1 MRKSSTTPSGR
12 WHVAEA
18 ASAVIV
24 AIAVLAAAGCT
35 RGHGNAGGAGTIEEL
50 VDKYEAAHRERSI
63 EKLRDILYWES
74 PQAGSGHVYDI
85 EELMAELFVVE
96 LDEVEFVK
104 GPGPDAP
111 GGREIAYVRP
121 RPGNRRQVPAVIG
134 PLHGKL
140 ILIGSVRNGGAKR
153 AVRVDPCYVVMESLD
168 RYYID
173 IHPFVL
179 EDAITSVRTGKPSR
193 SEPLP
198 LGTDSSKVPRD
209 W

>member
-1 MRKSSTTPSGR
+1 MAGGSRGAIQLVSVG
-12 WHVAEA
+12 
-18 ASAVIV
+18 AVTV
-24 AIAVLAAAGCT
+24 VVLAAAGCM
-35 RGHGNAGGAGTIEEL
+35 RGHGNATGAGTIEEL

-85 EELMAELFVVE
+85 EELMAKLFVVE

-121 RPGNRRQVPAVIG
+121 RPGKRRQVDSVIG

-140 ILIGSVRNGGAKR
+140 ILIGSVSNGGAKR
-153 AVRVDPCYVVMESLD
+153 AVRVDPSYVVMQSLN
-168 RYYID
+168 RYYLD
-173 IHPFVL
+173 MHPGVL

-193 SEPLP
+193 SDPLP